1 MRKTIGLL
9 VVLLGLTAASG
20 GSFVGAQAMVRMDL
34 NAIYPASN
42 FHSQGAMHFADKV
55 REATAGTVDITV
67 HPGGSLGFK
76 GPELLKAI
84 MDGTLPMSDILMG
97 VVAGSEEIFGLS
109 TYPMIVGS
117 YAEARVFYDAAKP
130 HYESACARWNQK
142 LLYAAPWPP
151 SGLFTKKPLVTMADM
166 EGLKT
171 RTYDRNGALFLEK
184 ARGNPMSLPW
194 GEVYSALSTGLIDS
208 VLTSAVSGKDGT
220 FWEVLDHFTKINFAY
235 PLNMVTINLDYW
247 NALSPEQQQAM
258 LLAAA
263 EIEAAQW
270 SASESSNKASLEIL
284 ATNGIAIAEMT
295 PEIEEALRGFAME
308 ILDEFKARAG
318 EDSRAALLAIDR

>member
-1 MRKTIGLL
+1 MRKSICLL
-9 VVLLGLTAASG
+9 VALLGLTLVFG
-20 GSFVGAQAMVRMDL
+20 GSWAGAQAMRMDL

-55 REATAGTVDITV
+55 RDATGGSVDITV

-117 YAEARVFYDAAKP
+117 YAEARVFYDAARP

-151 SGLFTKKPLVTMADM
+151 SGLFTKKSLVVLADLD
-166 EGLKT
+166 GLKT

-184 ARGNPMSLPW
+184 AGGNPMSLPW

-258 LLAAA
+258 LVAAA
-263 EIEAAQW
+263 EVEAAQW
-270 SASESSNKASLEIL
+270 AASESSNEASLEIL
-284 ATNGIAIAEMT
+284 AANGIAIAEMP
-295 PEIEEALRGFAME
+295 PEIEDALRGFAME